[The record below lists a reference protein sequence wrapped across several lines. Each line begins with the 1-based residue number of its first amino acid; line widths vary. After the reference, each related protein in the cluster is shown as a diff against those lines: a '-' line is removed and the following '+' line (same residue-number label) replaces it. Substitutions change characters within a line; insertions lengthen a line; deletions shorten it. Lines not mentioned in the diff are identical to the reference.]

1 MKNKRRHLNN
11 KRNNILSSEDSIL
24 LASAK
29 IASSKA
35 VRSSTALG
43 ITIKVIKDHEIVAIN
58 PDKSIKILRKIPKP
72 TIDITSL
79 RKGMILERKICLLQD

>member
-58 PDKSIKILRKIPKP
+58 PDKTIKILRKIPKP
-72 TIDITSL
+72 T
-79 RKGMILERKICLLQD
+79 LL

>member
-79 RKGMILERKICLLQD
+79 RKGMISFF

>member
-72 TIDITSL
+72 TIYITSL
-79 RKGMILERKICLLQD
+79 KKGMILERKV